1 MLDTM
6 QPFYSDVYAGKN
18 PQDGRKNTHDAKIE
32 ERVIAFKAL
41 AQDITD
47 DAPLEV
53 VAVNDPN
60 IAAKPAHRSGL
71 SITSD
76 RNSYQRGDTPF
87 FTIVSDK
94 DCFLTLTNV
103 DEKGAG
109 TVLFPNKFQQDNR
122 IRSNVSL
129 QFPAA
134 DAPFQY
140 RMKDKGFET
149 VIGVCTEQARDVDG
163 IQHDFARSDFTV
175 VDNYTRSVTRVIAV
189 EAKTATG
196 TPALSPSAKSE
207 ISRTAIKVEVR

>member
-1 MLDTM
+1 L
-6 QPFYSDVYAGKN
+6 
-18 PQDGRKNTHDAKIE
+18 
-32 ERVIAFKAL
+32 
-41 AQDITD
+41 
-47 DAPLEV
+47 
-53 VAVNDPN
+53 
-60 IAAKPAHRSGL
+60 
-71 SITSD
+71 
-76 RNSYQRGDTPF
+76 RNCLVRARGDTPI
-87 FTIVSDK
+87 FTIFSDK

-122 IRSNVSL
+122 IRANAEL

-163 IQHDFARSDFTV
+163 IKHDFGRSDFTV
-175 VDNYTRSVTRVIAV
+175 VENYTRSVTRVIAI
-189 EAKTATG
+189 EAKTAETL
-196 TPALSPSAKSE
+196 ASSPNVNSE